1 MEILINLFLIILGS
15 LNCIKFL
22 TPEAPLDLKIIGSL
36 FMIFFGMKAFPI
48 KEYKPGFI
56 RQTLVIIF
64 FSIPA
69 LFPWPLLRIFS
80 FFDTVATLYY
90 LEKNVKGNKTKE
102 EFFERPFDIREE
114 DWEKVT
120 RFTSLWERKQMID
133 CLRNKYKEQEKI
145 KRYWKEKI
153 ERGG

>member
-48 KEYKPGFI
+48 K
-56 RQTLVIIF
+56 
-64 FSIPA
+64 
-69 LFPWPLLRIFS
+69 
-80 FFDTVATLYY
+80 
-90 LEKNVKGNKTKE
+90 
-102 EFFERPFDIREE
+102 
-114 DWEKVT
+114 
-120 RFTSLWERKQMID
+120 
-133 CLRNKYKEQEKI
+133 KYKEQEKI